1 MLCDDIFKLFRL
13 LGRFFGTLCAK
24 INGHDEPDPVF
35 EPVFGQKSAY
45 VINESAHGLQ
55 RYNFAGYLLF
65 LPLFNERMYVG
76 K

>member
-1 MLCDDIFKLFRL
+1 
-13 LGRFFGTLCAK
+13 
-24 INGHDEPDPVF
+24 
-35 EPVFGQKSAY
+35 
-45 VINESAHGLQ
+45 LQ